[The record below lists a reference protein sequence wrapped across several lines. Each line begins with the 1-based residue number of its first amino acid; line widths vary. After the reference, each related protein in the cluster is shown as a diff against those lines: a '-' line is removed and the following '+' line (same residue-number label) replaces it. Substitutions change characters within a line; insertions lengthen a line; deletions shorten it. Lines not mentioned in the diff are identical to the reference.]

1 MIKVPNIWLFQ
12 NEVQNSN
19 LNQSLKLEEL
29 HLSQS
34 NIQTWFYHL
43 QITNSTAFPSFYYV
57 WASSWLVPVKLNSGC
72 NPYAIIWKLRQFPKY
87 HSDLCLSV
95 PSGGISRVVSRIDYF
110 RKTGGCL
117 IREGPNRDIKFSISR
132 NIW

>member
-34 NIQTWFYHL
+34 NIHTWFYHL